1 MALIPH
7 TLNGSVHVYILPSMV
22 EHEPFLRHSLEQKKS
37 LGLPDDF
44 SAPCAPDLRTVNPD
58 ELGLRH

>member
-1 MALIPH
+1 
-7 TLNGSVHVYILPSMV
+7 MV

-44 SAPCAPDLRTVNPD
+44 SAPCALDLRTVNPA